1 MKSINN
7 KHTINNLANKK
18 NETIFAPFTTGF
30 MKRILLK
37 KIKNID
43 YGFLSIVDKDETFSF
58 GNSSSKIKSKIIIK
72 SSKFYSKIFSR
83 GSMGATES
91 YIDGDWTCDN
101 LV

>member
-37 KIKNID
+37 K
-43 YGFLSIVDKDETFSF
+43 
-58 GNSSSKIKSKIIIK
+58 
-72 SSKFYSKIFSR
+72 
-83 GSMGATES
+83 
-91 YIDGDWTCDN
+91 
-101 LV
+101 